1 MLYQQIL
8 FAIILLS
15 VVIGCSYFMMDIAYD
30 DYDREKNRKYYR
42 TKQILIFIGE
52 LFGFYLMYFT
62 HKNINNPIDNPI
74 EGLMLIIGGLLHVA
88 CLVTIGFGYVIL
100 FMATC
105 IQFGTLLWILFD
117 LFKNKFIKNISYK
130 PN

>member
-8 FAIILLS
+8 FTIILLS
-15 VVIGCSYFMMDIAYD
+15 VFIGCSYFMMTIAED

-52 LFGFYLMYFT
+52 LFGFYLMYFS
-62 HKNINNPIDNPI
+62 HKNFNNPIDNPI
-74 EGLMLIIGGLLHVA
+74 EGLMLIIGGLLHA
-88 CLVTIGFGYVIL
+88 ICLATIGFGYVI
-100 FMATC
+100 FVGITC

-117 LFKNKFIKNISYK
+117 LFNKPGFSESVENLD
-130 PN
+130 